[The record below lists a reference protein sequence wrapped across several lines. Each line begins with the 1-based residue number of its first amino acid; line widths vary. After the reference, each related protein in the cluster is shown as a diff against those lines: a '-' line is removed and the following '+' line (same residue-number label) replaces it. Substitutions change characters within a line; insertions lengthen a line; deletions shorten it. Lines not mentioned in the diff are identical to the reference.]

1 MREAYSEAF
10 PYAVEAYGN
19 KVSAQRLRIC
29 ANRSGKWAFREN
41 RAHMTGPLLPS
52 KFCHMGYRSEIR
64 YLASVQGPLYPLL
77 LLYHT
82 RAHLSSVILHK
93 NKKKIRGLIL
103 GLSWAVETV
112 ILTAVATC
120 YIIGRELVGV
130 GTSAT
135 TSALAVT
142 DVIVIGVPK
151 GGEVIAFVH
160 RVLKCALARDR
171 TVAVVRTVPTIY
183 GAMDVSHY
191 CSPPI
196 IATISAKASIIAQPI
211 SISAFSP

>member
-1 MREAYSEAF
+1 MERRFDLLTRQIKTNFLRRDCAY
-10 PYAVEAYGN
+10 V
-19 KVSAQRLRIC
+19 RTDR
-29 ANRSGKWAFREN
+29 ANGTFREN
-41 RAHMTGPLLPS
+41 RAHMTGPLFPS

-64 YLASVQGPLYPLL
+64 YLASVQGPLYLL

-93 NKKKIRGLIL
+93 NKKIRGLIL
-103 GLSWAVETV
+103 GLFRAVKAV

-120 YIIGRELVGV
+120 YIVGCELVRV
-130 GTSAT
+130 GASAT

-151 GGEVIAFVH
+151 GCEVIALVH
-160 RVLKCALARDR
+160 RVFKGTLARDR
-171 TVAVVRTVPTIY
+171 TVTVVWTVPTIY

-191 CSPPI
+191 SSPPI